1 MISIERAVSITGGIG
16 CDLTSTVSLEAG
28 FLEVD
33 GSWETVE
40 VGEDAPAG
48 AVVAEVGIKAVVSA
62 VEAPGWSFFSFS
74 LASSPS
80 TRLRRASRTSVLGP
94 LFFGTASVQN
104 ITAMDQS
111 PVSSAGAAA

>member
-1 MISIERAVSITGGIG
+1 MSITGGIG
-16 CDLTSTVSLEAG
+16 WDLKSTLSAEPG

-33 GSWETVE
+33 GSWETAE
-40 VGEDAPAG
+40 VGEEAPAG
-48 AVVAEVGIKAVVSA
+48 AVVAEVGIKAVESA

-80 TRLRRASRTSVLGP
+80 TRLRSASRTSVLGP

-104 ITAMDQS
+104 N
-111 PVSSAGAAA
+111 AAIG